1 MAERSIALAEAQASA
16 ETRGPSVRGR
26 WPECLALTAYAALVA
41 SAIVHHLP
49 WVDEAQAWQLART
62 VPFDQLLHTY
72 LGYEGHPAAWY
83 AMLAGLM
90 HLGVTYENLH
100 WVSGALALAGVSL
113 VVFSAPFPRYVRLA
127 LPFTFFLAFQ
137 YAVVARSYVL
147 VPPLLFLIAMAWRRS
162 VLVLALLLGLLG
174 NVAMH
179 ALAISVGLAVVYAL
193 ERRAEGTFRPDRTF
207 WTAASVLLACY
218 GFALWT
224 VWPPADMYTPY
235 TFGANDPLYLRIF
248 EQGLRGLFALALG
261 LIEPAVLA
269 IPLWILLYR
278 FFRNN
283 SQTFYLLP
291 VGAFALFSTQALK
304 LWHAGLIVPTLIT
317 VFWIARL
324 QKQSKTQESR
334 TQESRTQESRWEKM
348 TQKAFLAY
356 VIAIQIAWTGY
367 AVALG
372 YRQQDSP
379 DLATARYLAPR
390 VQAGDKIAVTYL
402 VSNEVKTFSFVGLEP
417 YFQRN
422 IFMNA
427 ERPFWFFSKKDRT
440 EELFYEALQQ
450 HPPIVVVEVN
460 GYSHNPTGDI
470 TGPKVDLLHRN
481 GYALTRLFCGV
492 QPFHMG
498 RGIQTCHVIFERN
511 SP

>member
-1 MAERSIALAEAQASA
+1 
-16 ETRGPSVRGR
+16 
-26 WPECLALTAYAALVA
+26 
-41 SAIVHHLP
+41 
-49 WVDEAQAWQLART
+49 
-62 VPFDQLLHTY
+62 
-72 LGYEGHPAAWY
+72 
-83 AMLAGLM
+83 
-90 HLGVTYENLH
+90 
-100 WVSGALALAGVSL
+100 
-113 VVFSAPFPRYVRLA
+113 
-127 LPFTFFLAFQ
+127 
-137 YAVVARSYVL
+137 
-147 VPPLLFLIAMAWRRS
+147 
-162 VLVLALLLGLLG
+162 
-174 NVAMH
+174 
-179 ALAISVGLAVVYAL
+179 
-193 ERRAEGTFRPDRTF
+193 
-207 WTAASVLLACY
+207 
-218 GFALWT
+218 
-224 VWPPADMYTPY
+224 
-235 TFGANDPLYLRIF
+235 
-248 EQGLRGLFALALG
+248 
-261 LIEPAVLA
+261 
-269 IPLWILLYR
+269 
-278 FFRNN
+278 
-283 SQTFYLLP
+283 
-291 VGAFALFSTQALK
+291 
-304 LWHAGLIVPTLIT
+304 LIT